1 MLTTPRQITR
11 ALDRVLHKVEMPARY
26 TGGELNSVV
35 KDWDDPAITARVAL
49 AFPDIYELGGSNLGL
64 MVLYDLIN
72 RRADMLA
79 ERIYCPWPDFE
90 HFMRRDGIPLYGLE
104 TRHPMRAFDIVGFSL
119 PYEQLYTNVLT
130 MLDLSGIPLRAADRT
145 AGDPLI
151 IAGGSGCYNPEPMS
165 AFFDAMI
172 IGEGE
177 EVIFDVIAAYEKWR
191 LGDWRLEIEDQ
202 AQRSQSPISNLQ
214 SPISQSPSRHT
225 LLEAL
230 AAIPG
235 VYVPALYD
243 VSYAADGTVAA
254 VTPNHPAAP
263 AEVLKRV
270 VTVLPP
276 PVTKF
281 IVPFINVVHNRAA
294 IEIMRGCT
302 RGCRFCQAG
311 MIFRPVRERPV
322 DEVLQA
328 VDEMIEHCGFEE
340 VSFLSLSSSDYSYV
354 EELVRRTVERHGAK
368 KLSVGLPSLRI
379 ESFSVDL
386 MDLLEK
392 GRRRS
397 GFTFAPEA
405 ATDRLRDVIN
415 KPIAS
420 AELLATAE
428 EVYKRGWT
436 TIKMYFMIGHPTQTL
451 EDVQAIADLSKEVL
465 AVGRRVLGK
474 KANVRIGV
482 STLVPKPH
490 TPFQWVPME
499 DERVINAQIEL
510 LQRELRGPGIHF
522 SWNDPE
528 ETLVEAFLT
537 RGDRRLSDVIELA
550 WRKGA
555 KLEGWGEYF
564 NFPAWQD
571 AFAELGLDM
580 DWYARRARA
589 LDEVLPWEHIS
600 AGLKKQ
606 FLVDEYV
613 HTYQGGVVDDCREH
627 CFSCGILGYF
637 KEQRR
642 DAPDAGWGCPSLG
655 RGKERQPVDIAPI
668 PLYFNDDMSPE
679 LTGQFDHR
687 VPQRREGTVS
697 KRIGD

>member
-90 HFMRRDGIPLYGLE
+90 RYMRRDGIPLYGLE

-177 EVIFDVIAAYEKWR
+177 EIIFDVIAAYEKWR

-679 LTGQFDHR
+679 RVGQFDHR